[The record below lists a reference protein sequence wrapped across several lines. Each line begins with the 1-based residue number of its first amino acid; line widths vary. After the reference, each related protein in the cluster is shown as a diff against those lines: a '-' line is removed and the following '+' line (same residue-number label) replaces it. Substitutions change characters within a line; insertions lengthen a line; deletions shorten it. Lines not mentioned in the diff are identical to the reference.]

1 MSILALSV
9 DAPEHSERLIERLGL
24 SFDLGSDS
32 DQKVIQTFG
41 LQNPDTQEL
50 ALHAVYIVGTDHR
63 ILYRKVASRRPTSN
77 ELIDAIDA
85 YLGTYPQTDERSGRP
100 QRVVAYPS
108 NNFQTLIEMANVEAL
123 PASVNTERLDNIVK
137 QLKAGNSDDSII
149 AFRRYIASANELS
162 IEERLTTAAW
172 LARQVFIANDPLAT
186 STGKDLSERLSRVAE
201 LQAAHKAATT
211 AEQEDALLHKLA
223 AARGGLAR
231 ARATVTTNESEWNL
245 KYAQGMLRGYREV
258 AQER

>member
-1 MSILALSV
+1 MALSV
-9 DAPEHSERLIERLGL
+9 DAPAHSQRLIERLGL

-32 DQKVIQTFG
+32 DQKVIQAFG
-41 LQNPDTQEL
+41 IQNPDTQEL
-50 ALHAVYIVGTDHR
+50 ALHAVYILGTDDR

-85 YLGTYPQTDERSGRP
+85 YQGTYPQSDERSGRP

-108 NNFQTLIEMANVEAL
+108 NNFQTLIEMANVESL
-123 PASVNTERLDNIVK
+123 PATVDAERLDSIVQ

-149 AFRRYIASANELS
+149 AFRRYIASANDLS
-162 IEERLTTAAW
+162 AEQRLIAASW
-172 LARQVFIANDPLAT
+172 LARQVFIANQPSAIT
-186 STGKDLSERLSRVAE
+186 TGKDLSRRLSRVAE
-201 LQAAHKAATT
+201 LQTAHQAATT
-211 AEQEDALLHKLA
+211 GELEDALLHKLA

-231 ARATVTTNESEWNL
+231 VRATVTKNESAWNL
-245 KYAQGMLRGYREV
+245 RYAQGMLRGYREV